1 MPDNWGYVFSAYGVA
16 ALALLVYW
24 RRLAGRA
31 KTLVERGKRRGFVY
45 PGHPTQRLEGEVLA
59 QYRRGQHQRAPVGVE
74 TSQSAAN
81 QLLNAGRQVSA
92 GSVGPAGI
100 GSGQRSVEGIGL

>member
-31 KTLVERGKRRGFVY
+31 KTLVERGTR
-45 PGHPTQRLEGEVLA
+45 A
-59 QYRRGQHQRAPVGVE
+59 GQDR
-74 TSQSAAN
+74 
-81 QLLNAGRQVSA
+81 
-92 GSVGPAGI
+92 
-100 GSGQRSVEGIGL
+100 

>member
-31 KTLVERGKRRGFVY
+31 KSLVERGKLG
-45 PGHPTQRLEGEVLA
+45 
-59 QYRRGQHQRAPVGVE
+59 GQDR
-74 TSQSAAN
+74 
-81 QLLNAGRQVSA
+81 
-92 GSVGPAGI
+92 
-100 GSGQRSVEGIGL
+100 

>member
-31 KTLVERGKRRGFVY
+31 KGLAERGK
-45 PGHPTQRLEGEVLA
+45 PG
-59 QYRRGQHQRAPVGVE
+59 
-74 TSQSAAN
+74 SQD
-81 QLLNAGRQVSA
+81 R
-92 GSVGPAGI
+92 
-100 GSGQRSVEGIGL
+100 